1 MTQMGP
7 DAIHM
12 QELILFACA
21 SAFAASSPIAEGV
34 RGRFLAG
41 SQEPAKMTL
50 DRCIKQV
57 APGSSRV
64 GETNYWI

>member
-1 MTQMGP
+1 MTYVTNVFQMTESLLYAG
-7 DAIHM
+7 
-12 QELILFACA
+12 A

-50 DRCIKQV
+50 DRCIIQV

-64 GETNYWI
+64 GETNLWI

>member
-12 QELILFACA
+12 QEMILFACA

-34 RGRFLAG
+34 RGRLG
-41 SQEPAKMTL
+41 REPTFCEDDA
-50 DRCIKQV
+50 
-57 APGSSRV
+57 
-64 GETNYWI
+64 